1 MCGMKRKKTKNNNLV
16 KLVVV
21 GIGGAGGNAVTRMN
35 DSLPRGVDLIVVNT
49 DTQDL
54 NQCLAKKKIYI
65 GKNLT
70 HGLGTGM
77 NPELGRQAAEENQ
90 SEIVE
95 ILKGADMVFLTAGF
109 GGGTGTG
116 ALPVIA
122 DIARDLGIL
131 TTAIVTKPFGF
142 EGFERTRI
150 AEDGIARL
158 RDKVDALITIPND
171 RIFSIINKNTSLLK
185 AFEAIDEILKNAVL
199 GVAELITIPGLI
211 NVDFADIKAIMQNAG
226 SAIIGIGVASG
237 AERATNAAKSAINS
251 PLLEIS
257 IDGARGVLF
266 SISGHRDLKMAEV
279 NEIARLISET
289 VHSPAKIIFGV
300 HHDRKLK
307 KGDIKVTLVATG
319 FNGGTRKETGALP
332 NLFIFEPFEPNAK
345 VETIAAEKEAHIIKE
360 KEVSRLKEKKEEKK
374 EDVWDIPA
382 FLRKKKR

>member
-1 MCGMKRKKTKNNNLV
+1 MPKRKKNKDNNLA
-16 KLVVV
+16 KLIVV
-21 GIGGAGGNAVTRMN
+21 GVGGMGGNAITRMN
-35 DSLPRGVDLIVVNT
+35 DSLPRGTDLIVVNT
-49 DTQDL
+49 DIQDL

-70 HGLGTGM
+70 RGLGTGM

-95 ILKGADMVFLTAGF
+95 MLKGADMVFLTAGF

-131 TTAIVTKPFGF
+131 TVAIITKPFNF

-150 AEDGIARL
+150 AEEGIARL
-158 RDKVDALITIPND
+158 RDKVDTLIIIPND
-171 RIFSIINKNTSLLK
+171 RIFSIINKNTPLLK

-199 GVAELITIPGLI
+199 GVAELITIPGMI

-226 SAIIGIGVASG
+226 SAIIGMGIASG
-237 AERATNAAKSAINS
+237 AERAVNAAKFAISS

-266 SISGHRDLKMAEV
+266 SISGHRDLKMTEV

-300 HHDRKLK
+300 HYDRKLK

-319 FNGGTRKETGALP
+319 FNGGGRKETGVLP
-332 NLFIFEPFEPNAK
+332 NLFVFEPGVK
-345 VETIAAEKEAHIIKE
+345 VEAIAAEKEIYSIKE
-360 KEVSRLKEKKEEKK
+360 KEVSKIREKKEEKK